1 MEERPIVLFIGGHDP
16 SGGAGIQADIETAQA
31 LGCRATSLITCLTTQ
46 DSTNVRALHIQPVE
60 DLLGQ
65 LDCLLSD
72 MRPQAIKI
80 GLLGSAEVIPPL
92 AERLATLAVSLVL
105 DPVLAAGG
113 GQRLADERLVAA
125 IRRHLLPLTTLL
137 TPNRAE
143 ARRLAMTAEP
153 DTAARELLGLGAGA
167 VLLTG
172 ADEARGDQVINR
184 LFQEAGEQDFNWP
197 LLPHTYHGSGCTL
210 AAACACGLARGGDL
224 APVVEQAQAWTWQT
238 LAHAEHPGDGQWL
251 PRRLPETEK

>member
-1 MEERPIVLFIGGHDP
+1 MKERPIVLCIGGHDP

-46 DSTNVRALHIQPVE
+46 DSRDVRALHPLPVE

-65 LDCLLSD
+65 LDCLLAD
-72 MRPQAIKI
+72 LHPQAIKI

-92 AERLATLAVSLVL
+92 AERLATLTIPLVL

-125 IRRHLLPLTTLL
+125 LRRYLLPLTTLL

-172 ADEARGDQVINR
+172 ADEAQGEHVINR
-184 LFQEAGEQDFNWP
+184 LFHEAGERDFNWP
-197 LLPHTYHGSGCTL
+197 LLPHSYHGSGCTL
-210 AAACACGLARGGDL
+210 ATACACGLARGGGL
-224 APVVEQAQAWTWQT
+224 APVVAQAQAWTWQT
-238 LAHAEHPGDGQWL
+238 LAHAEHPGHGQWL
-251 PRRLPETEK
+251 PHRFPETEK